1 MLKLVNLNKRYKDK
15 VIFNN
20 FSIEISN
27 NSFIAIKG
35 QSGSGKTTLINILSM
50 LDSDYNGEY
59 YVDETLVKNLSEKE
73 FQKVRLEYFSLIFQ
87 EFNLINYLS
96 AKDNVILPLKLQN
109 KKIDHHFIDD
119 LFEKFNMKDQIDQE
133 VRFLSGGEKQRISII
148 RALVTKPKYILADE
162 PTGSLDDDNTKTIMD
177 YFKQI
182 CSEFNIGIIMVT
194 HSNNL
199 DHYFDRIVR
208 IEKYD

>member
-1 MLKLVNLNKRYKDK
+1 MLKLGNLNKRYKDRI
-15 VIFNN
+15 IFEN
-20 FSIEISN
+20 FNIEISN

-119 LFEKFNMKDQIDQE
+119 LFEKFNMKDQMDQE

-148 RALVTKPKYILADE
+148 RALVTKPKYILTDE

>member
-1 MLKLVNLNKRYKDK
+1 MLKLGNLNKRYKDRI
-15 VIFNN
+15 IFEN
-20 FSIEISN
+20 FNIEISN

-119 LFEKFNMKDQIDQE
+119 LFEKFNMKDQMDQE